1 MPRWMFFAPLIALVA
16 AVAVIGLSMGR
27 KAALRS
33 DETEV
38 ITRVA
43 QRYAREAGP
52 GAVETDCTARLA
64 TAEALWLVVS
74 CTPEGRT
81 GRVYYV
87 DRFGAVAH
95 VDEAG

>member
-1 MPRWMFFAPLIALVA
+1 MPRWMFFGPLIALVA

-27 KAALRS
+27 KSALRS
-33 DETEV
+33 DETAV

-43 QRYAREAGP
+43 MRYVSEAGP
-52 GAVETDCTARLA
+52 EASETDCTARLA

-81 GRVYYV
+81 GRIYYI
-87 DRFGAVAH
+87 DRFGAVAY
-95 VDEAG
+95 VGEAG